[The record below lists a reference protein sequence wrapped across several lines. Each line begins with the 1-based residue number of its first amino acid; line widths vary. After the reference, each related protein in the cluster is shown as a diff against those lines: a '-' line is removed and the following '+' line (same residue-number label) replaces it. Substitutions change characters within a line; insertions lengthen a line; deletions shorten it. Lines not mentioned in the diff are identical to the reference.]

1 MTASIYAK
9 YLSFHFDPRNILQT
23 LNDWPV
29 IIVVARYGGENC
41 PCPVLLIEARIP
53 MLRLS
58 TDHGHV
64 ELMVTISVSGISG
77 PRTGP
82 GPTPT
87 LCSARDQINSPNLNT
102 NKSHNTE
109 QI

>member
-1 MTASIYAK
+1 MLSI
-9 YLSFHFDPRNILQT
+9 LSFHFDPRNILQT

-58 TDHGHV
+58 PDHDHV

-77 PRTGP
+77 PSTGP

-87 LCSARDQINSPNLNT
+87 LGHSQGSDKLTKPQ
-102 NKSHNTE
+102 HE
-109 QI
+109 QISQHGTNIN